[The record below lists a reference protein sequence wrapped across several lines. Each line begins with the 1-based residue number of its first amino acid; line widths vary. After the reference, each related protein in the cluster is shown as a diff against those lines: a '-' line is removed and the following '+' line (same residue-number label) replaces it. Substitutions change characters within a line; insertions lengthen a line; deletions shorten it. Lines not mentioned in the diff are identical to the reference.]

1 MYRKEYF
8 KLILKTKDFQ
18 DVVKTILFAIDSK
31 DVSLFTETLELK
43 ANGTNLDLNV
53 TNREY
58 FVTRKFTLDKAEIFN
73 AAVNARLF
81 LNLISKLTT
90 DTIEIIQ
97 EDNNIKVKANGD
109 YKLPMIYNNDKLLEL
124 PTIEINNVT
133 NEMNINSTILHS
145 ITNYNSKELLR
156 GVIVKPVQKYYYVDE
171 SGAITFTS
179 GACVNNFSLEKPIK
193 MLLTDKVVKL
203 FKLFKPGEIVAFKIG
218 QDAITD
224 DLIQTKVRFETPSVI
239 LTAKLSDT
247 GLVSSVPVNAIRSMA
262 NKSYNYSVVVN
273 KNDFLQAINRIL
285 LFTTNVT
292 YGTFEFSNSTMT
304 IFDSSKDNKET
315 LSLNN
320 NCENLTSYSLIVD
333 LNNFKLILDGVED
346 EYITMNF
353 GDKKAICVKKANI
366 TDIIPELRGA

>member
-1 MYRKEYF
+1 M
-8 KLILKTKDFQ
+8 ILSTKDFQ

-31 DVSLFTETLELK
+31 EASLFTETLELK

-58 FVTRKFTLDKAEIFN
+58 FVTRKFTLKQSETFN

-90 DTIEIIQ
+90 ETIEIVQ
-97 EDNNIKVKANGD
+97 ENNNIKIKANGD

-133 NEMNINSTILHS
+133 NQMKINSTILHS
-145 ITNYNSKELLR
+145 IATYNSKELLR
-156 GVIVKPVQKYYYVDE
+156 GVIVKPVQKYYYIDE

-179 GACVNNFSLEKPIK
+179 GACVNSFTLEKPIK
-193 MLLTDKVVKL
+193 MLLSDTVVKL
-203 FKLFKPGEIVAFKIG
+203 FKLFKPGEDVSFTIG

-224 DLIQTKVRFETPSVI
+224 DIIQTKVRFETPSVI

-247 GLVSSVPVNAIRSMA
+247 GLVSSVPVNAIRGMA
-262 NKSYNYSVVVN
+262 NKSYNYSVVIN
-273 KNDFLQAINRIL
+273 KNDFLRAINRLL
-285 LFTTNVT
+285 LFATGVT
-292 YGTFEFSNSTMT
+292 YGTFEFTNTTMT
-304 IFDSSKDNKET
+304 IYDASKDNKET
-315 LSLNN
+315 LTLNN
-320 NCENLTSYSLIVD
+320 GCETLQSYSLIVD

-353 GDKKAICVKKANI
+353 GDQKAIVVKKANVS
-366 TDIIPELRGA
+366 DIIPELKGV

>member
-58 FVTRKFTLDKAEIFN
+58 FVTRKFTLDKAETFN

-203 FKLFKPGEIVAFKIG
+203 FKLFKPGETVAFKIG

-224 DLIQTKVRFETPSVI
+224 DLIQTKVKFETPSVI

-247 GLVSSVPVNAIRSMA
+247 GLVSSVPVNAIRGMA

-285 LFTTNVT
+285 LFATNVT

>member
-1 MYRKEYF
+1 M
-8 KLILKTKDFQ
+8 ILKTKDFQ

-58 FVTRKFTLDKAEIFN
+58 FVTRKFTLDKAETFN

-90 DTIEIIQ
+90 ETIEIIQ

-124 PTIEINNVT
+124 PTIEITNVT

-203 FKLFKPGEIVAFKIG
+203 FKLFKPGETVAFKIG

>member
-1 MYRKEYF
+1 MNRKEYF

-58 FVTRKFTLDKAEIFN
+58 FVTRKFTLDQAEIFN

>member
-58 FVTRKFTLDKAEIFN
+58 FVTRKFTLDQAEIFN

>member
-1 MYRKEYF
+1 MNRKEYF

-58 FVTRKFTLDKAEIFN
+58 FVTRKFTLDRAETFN

-90 DTIEIIQ
+90 ETIEIIQ

-203 FKLFKPGEIVAFKIG
+203 FKLFKPGEVVAFKIG

-224 DLIQTKVRFETPSVI
+224 DLIQTKVKFETPSVI

-247 GLVSSVPVNAIRSMA
+247 GLVSSVPVNAIRGMA

-285 LFTTNVT
+285 LFATNVT

>member
-1 MYRKEYF
+1 
-8 KLILKTKDFQ
+8 
-18 DVVKTILFAIDSK
+18 
-31 DVSLFTETLELK
+31 
-43 ANGTNLDLNV
+43 
-53 TNREY
+53 
-58 FVTRKFTLDKAEIFN
+58 
-73 AAVNARLF
+73 
-81 LNLISKLTT
+81 
-90 DTIEIIQ
+90 
-97 EDNNIKVKANGD
+97 
-109 YKLPMIYNNDKLLEL
+109 
-124 PTIEINNVT
+124 
-133 NEMNINSTILHS
+133 
-145 ITNYNSKELLR
+145 
-156 GVIVKPVQKYYYVDE
+156 
-171 SGAITFTS
+171 
-179 GACVNNFSLEKPIK
+179 

-203 FKLFKPGEIVAFKIG
+203 FKLFKPGEVVAFKIG

>member
-58 FVTRKFTLDKAEIFN
+58 FVTRKFTLDRAETFN

-90 DTIEIIQ
+90 ETIEIIQ

-156 GVIVKPVQKYYYVDE
+156 GVIARPVQKYYYVDE

-203 FKLFKPGEIVAFKIG
+203 FKLFKPGETVSFKIG

-224 DLIQTKVRFETPSVI
+224 DLIQTKVEFETPNVI

-285 LFTTNVT
+285 LFTTSVT
-292 YGTFEFSNSTMT
+292 YGTFEFSNSSMT

-315 LSLNN
+315 LALNN

-333 LNNFKLILDGVED
+333 LNSFKLILDGVED

-353 GDKKAICVKKANI
+353 GDQKAICVKKANI